1 MSVFSNIYDY
11 LVAAAVLLAFQ
22 WVNDWFFKFILL
34 IKYTLSKPVLRPQ
47 LLSLVSNSQQLSECA
62 DPSSLLQEYALLCWR
77 GKYQTARWRSF
88 GEVNPQEVWDQSCT
102 SVVIWLVFSLPFL
115 FASEHRW
122 RFICCLFPLDSFSFS
137 VPIFSPAPSPPLLS
151 QEPACQQKPCTSPC
165 AYQTVYPFPV
175 GAVLHLWLWQPIAT
189 PRVHSKPWF
198 RRSAL
203 PALLYQPPPPQSL
216 MWIFHTQGTLSLQS
230 SIAWLAQSLPNAR
243 KQTISS
249 PSCVSIPVD
258 R

>member
-122 RFICCLFPLDSFSFS
+122 RFICCLFPLDLFSFS

-203 PALLYQPPPPQSL
+203 PALLYQPPPP
-216 MWIFHTQGTLSLQS
+216 GLSCEFFTRKALCLYNPPLPDLHKVYQLRENRQ
-230 SIAWLAQSLPNAR
+230 LAALPVF
-243 KQTISS
+243 
-249 PSCVSIPVD
+249 PYL
-258 R
+258 

>member
-137 VPIFSPAPSPPLLS
+137 VPIFSPAPPFSLKSPPASRSPVPHRALIRQFILFLWAPSSICGCDS
-151 QEPACQQKPCTSPC
+151 QSPHRGSIPNRDLDAQPCQHCSINP
-165 AYQTVYPFPV
+165 
-175 GAVLHLWLWQPIAT
+175 
-189 PRVHSKPWF
+189 PR
-198 RRSAL
+198 
-203 PALLYQPPPPQSL
+203 SL

>member
-22 WVNDWFFKFILL
+22 WVNDWFSKFILL

-47 LLSLVSNSQQLSECA
+47 LLSLVSNSQQLSECT

-122 RFICCLFPLDSFSFS
+122 RFICCLFPLDLFSFS
-137 VPIFSPAPSPPLLS
+137 VPIFSPAPSPPPSLS
-151 QEPACQQKPCTSPC
+151 RARLPAEALYLTVRLSDSLSFSCGRRPPSVAVTANRHTEGPF
-165 AYQTVYPFPV
+165 QTV
-175 GAVLHLWLWQPIAT
+175 I
-189 PRVHSKPWF
+189 
-198 RRSAL
+198 
-203 PALLYQPPPPQSL
+203 
-216 MWIFHTQGTLSLQS
+216 
-230 SIAWLAQSLPNAR
+230 
-243 KQTISS
+243 
-249 PSCVSIPVD
+249 
-258 R
+258 